1 MTIYYANTNIVYQSH
16 PPFSRHVLKHESIRT
31 AALSL
36 HLVHEKLFTTPER
49 GIRPPARSYHLSPPQ
64 LRAAEEARDRPEV
77 LWDIYWF
84 WSKAATDVL
93 NLPERDN
100 STSSP
105 RPGSHDSLSSPVLD
119 PTIREHL
126 QPAPIL
132 LSLQFICR
140 SLHSPATTPFL
151 SPNTHLPQHERSVD
165 YRRLVL
171 GLVGRDESAL
181 DWLETIDK
189 SQNNTYTTVCIIFF
203 IFKFFLNLNQYFK
216 TAPADD

>member
-1 MTIYYANTNIVYQSH
+1 MTCARACVSLCMQTDISPEILAWQTPRAIRLNVEKKLFVFFFLCNHLFYQYNILMTIYYANTNIVYQSH

-100 STSSP
+100 SSSSP
-105 RPGSHDSLSSPVLD
+105 RPGSHASLSKPSLGPNDQRTSSASAYPSLSPVHLSFPPFPSSYPLSVTQNPP
-119 PTIREHL
+119 PTTRKI
-126 QPAPIL
+126 
-132 LSLQFICR
+132 
-140 SLHSPATTPFL
+140 
-151 SPNTHLPQHERSVD
+151 
-165 YRRLVL
+165 
-171 GLVGRDESAL
+171 G
-181 DWLETIDK
+181 
-189 SQNNTYTTVCIIFF
+189 
-203 IFKFFLNLNQYFK
+203 
-216 TAPADD
+216 